1 MQLFSK
7 KPASLS
13 ELNIQNKLL
22 ELEGTEHKMKRIWFG
37 NFKCFMTYN
46 VCFSCITKKS
56 FGAEFE
62 SKAEVLE
69 DKINLD
75 LSLINDH

>member
-1 MQLFSK
+1 MK
-7 KPASLS
+7 K
-13 ELNIQNKLL
+13 
-22 ELEGTEHKMKRIWFG
+22 IWFG

-75 LSLINDH
+75 FSLINDH